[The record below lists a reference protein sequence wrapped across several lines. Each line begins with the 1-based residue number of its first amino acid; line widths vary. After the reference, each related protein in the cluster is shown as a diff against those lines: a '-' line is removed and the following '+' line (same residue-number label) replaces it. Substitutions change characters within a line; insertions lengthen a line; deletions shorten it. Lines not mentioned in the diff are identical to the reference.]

1 MILISFFSSSS
12 TVHTFL
18 LVCWQASLVHLRIFN
33 PHVSMCLR
41 HVYILH
47 IKYIPVSFRFIEA
60 FDVLKRF
67 VAEILIVKHTTPAI
81 WLKNQKLYTAK
92 VKSQT
97 MLH

>member
-1 MILISFFSSSS
+1 MILRSFFIFQHRAY
-12 TVHTFL
+12 VL

-47 IKYIPVSFRFIEA
+47 IKYIPMSFRFIEA